1 MHASKNPVWDLP
13 TRLFHWL
20 LVFCVAGAWAT
31 HELGWMQWHA
41 RVGYVVLGLILF
53 RLGWGVF
60 GSVHSR
66 FSDFVRGPAAVKAYF
81 DGKGDSCPS
90 HNPAGGWSVLAL
102 LGLVLLQAAT
112 GLFNADD
119 EYFSGPFNP
128 LVSDEVADT
137 LGGLHET
144 LFNVLLAFI
153 ALHVLAVIWYVRRG
167 DHILRA
173 MISGRHAH
181 KSGVRPPVGLWR
193 AVLWAAISAGAV
205 WWLLALAP
213 EPEMFF

>member
-1 MHASKNPVWDLP
+1 MHANNNPIWDLP

-20 LVFCVAGAWAT
+20 LAGCVAAAWAT

-41 RVGYVVLGLILF
+41 RIGYVVLGLILF

-60 GSVHSR
+60 GSAHSR
-66 FSDFVRGPAAVKAYF
+66 FTDFVRGPAAVKAYF
-81 DGKGDSCPS
+81 GGKSGPYLG

-119 EYFSGPFNP
+119 EYFSGPLNP
-128 LVSDEVADT
+128 LVSDEVADA

-167 DHILRA
+167 DPMLRA
-173 MISGRHAH
+173 MISGRHPR
-181 KSGVRPPVGLWR
+181 KSGARPAVGPWR

-205 WWLLALAP
+205 WWLLASVPKP
-213 EPEMFF
+213 EIFF